1 MRIQGKSV
9 IIIVGILGLYSGISM
24 ESGMRKDNKQKIK
37 LLQLHESPVF
47 WGWLF
52 QFGERMRILSPESMV
67 NECRERVRE
76 LGESY
81 GS

>member
-37 LLQLHESPVF
+37 LLQLHEM
-47 WGWLF
+47 LH
-52 QFGERMRILSPESMV
+52 QESMV
-67 NECRERVRE
+67 KECRERGRE

>member
-1 MRIQGKSV
+1 
-9 IIIVGILGLYSGISM
+9 
-24 ESGMRKDNKQKIK
+24 MRKDNKQKIK

-67 NECRERVRE
+67 KECRERVRE

>member
-1 MRIQGKSV
+1 
-9 IIIVGILGLYSGISM
+9 M

-37 LLQLHESPVF
+37 LLQLHEM
-47 WGWLF
+47 LH
-52 QFGERMRILSPESMV
+52 PESMV
-67 NECRERVRE
+67 KECRKRVRE